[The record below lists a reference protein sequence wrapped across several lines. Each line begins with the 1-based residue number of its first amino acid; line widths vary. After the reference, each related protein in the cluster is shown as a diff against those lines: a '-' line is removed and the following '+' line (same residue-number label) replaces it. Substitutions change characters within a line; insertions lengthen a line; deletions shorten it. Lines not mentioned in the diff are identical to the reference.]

1 MKLPQQ
7 DVWSIHGSP
16 ISLCQVGAR
25 YHQVKN
31 KMVKIGWA
39 VGPAAEGAQVEE
51 FEEVLVRPD
60 GCTIT
65 ATATN
70 MHGITTDK
78 ATMEGRSYQEALE
91 KFMSAAI
98 RVRARGGCVVAH
110 HLGFHAAVID
120 EHLQQAKFDEWRQQ
134 WKLIATEGVCTMD
147 LDIWDWANKHY
158 GRERGQGEKTLVM
171 GLKGTVDLLMPR
183 SAEAKELWR
192 QRPAASA
199 DAQLHRLVY
208 NALRGLA
215 EKARL

>member
-1 MKLPQQ
+1 MA
-7 DVWSIHGSP
+7 G
-16 ISLCQVGAR
+16 
-25 YHQVKN
+25 
-31 KMVKIGWA
+31 
-39 VGPAAEGAQVEE
+39 
-51 FEEVLVRPD
+51 RP
-60 GCTIT
+60 
-65 ATATN
+65 
-70 MHGITTDK
+70 
-78 ATMEGRSYQEALE
+78 YQEALE
-91 KFMSAAI
+91 KFMSAAT
-98 RVRARGGCVVAH
+98 RLRARGGCVVAH

-120 EHLQQAKFDEWRQQ
+120 EHLKQAKFDEWRQQ

-147 LDIWDWANKHY
+147 LDIWDWTNKHY

-192 QRPAASA
+192 QRPAAGA